1 MKLNFDLYKWEK
13 WDSRMET
20 QTSDAQSSD
29 GAAIT
34 TTTEIQ
40 TRTDLKKE
48 PDESKQEPRE
58 KASVDSLAA
67 SFQ

>member
-1 MKLNFDLYKWEK
+1 
-13 WDSRMET
+13 MET

-29 GAAIT
+29 GAAITT

>member
-1 MKLNFDLYKWEK
+1 
-13 WDSRMET
+13 MET

-29 GAAIT
+29 GAAI

>member
-1 MKLNFDLYKWEK
+1 MGLKNGNTE
-13 WDSRMET
+13 
-20 QTSDAQSSD
+20 TSDAQSSD

-48 PDESKQEPRE
+48 PDESEQEPRE

>member
-1 MKLNFDLYKWEK
+1 
-13 WDSRMET
+13 MET
-20 QTSDAQSSD
+20 ETSDAQSSD